1 MPVEIKG
8 RIALDFRVLVTLS
21 LQTDVFLVIALSTSP
36 ESYPVIENENA
47 SLSSGCLCEG
57 RQRVKYGRLIILNL

>member
-47 SLSSGCLCEG
+47 SLSSGLCEG